1 MTDDKRKYTKEEKK
15 TIKPPKEMSSA
26 EDGNTYHKREK
37 NDKAIGSLDTFI
49 TQAIKE
55 PPPELRAGEQGVGKQ
70 FFKGVGRV
78 KGGHRPAGDRK

>member
-15 TIKPPKEMSSA
+15 TIKPSKEMSSA

-55 PPPELRAGEQGVGKQ
+55 PSPPQSYKQESREQGSSSSKELDV
-70 FFKGVGRV
+70 
-78 KGGHRPAGDRK
+78 